1 MESRNHRTLRHTLM
15 LGMSDA
21 RNHTNAVY
29 TPMLTLG
36 PYTPHR
42 TQKNP
47 PAPPRDTLRDKMAGL
62 KIAFDEAMK
71 RGGI

>member
-1 MESRNHRTLRHTLM
+1 MESRNHRTLRYTLM
-15 LGMSDA
+15 LGMPDA

-42 TQKNP
+42 TQKT
-47 PAPPRDTLRDKMAGL
+47 PRHPHATLSETRWLGS
-62 KIAFDEAMK
+62 
-71 RGGI
+71 R